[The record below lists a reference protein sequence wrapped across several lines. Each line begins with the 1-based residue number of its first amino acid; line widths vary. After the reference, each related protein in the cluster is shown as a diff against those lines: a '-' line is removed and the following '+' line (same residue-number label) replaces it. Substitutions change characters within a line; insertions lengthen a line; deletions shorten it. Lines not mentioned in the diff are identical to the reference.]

1 MQLYTCQT
9 RPDSEPTVDPHV
21 GPMTVCGGD
30 VSPDKPFCAE
40 HLEEYQALV
49 ERTSVASAEIEE
61 RKERV
66 EQMLWRGAIVY
77 ADAEAMERDVEDVRR
92 YLYALEEQ
100 IETQAVLGRR
110 FFCERE
116 WLVFRRLTS

>member
-1 MQLYTCQT
+1 MQLYTCQA
-9 RPDSEPTVDPHV
+9 RPDSEAAVDPYV
-21 GPMTVCGGD
+21 GPTICGAD
-30 VSPDKPFCAE
+30 VSPDEPFCVE

-66 EQMLWRGAIVY
+66 EHMLWRGATVY
-77 ADAEAMERDVEDVRR
+77 ADAEAMERDVEDVQR
-92 YLYALEEQ
+92 YLYALDEQ
-100 IETQAVLGRR
+100 METQAVLGRR

-116 WLVFRRLTS
+116 

>member
-21 GPMTVCGGD
+21 GPMTVCGAD

-40 HLEEYQALV
+40 HLEEYQVLV
-49 ERTSVASAEIEE
+49 ERASVASAEIEE
-61 RKERV
+61 RHERV
-66 EQMLWRGAIVY
+66 EHMLWRGATVY
-77 ADAEAMERDVEDVRR
+77 ADAEAMERDVEDVQR

-100 IETQAVLGRR
+100 IETQGVLGRR
-110 FFCERE
+110 FFSERE
-116 WLVFRRLTS
+116 